1 MVQACADDYRW
12 MARALELAKRGYY
25 STRPNPRVGC
35 VVVKDNEVVGEG
47 FHYRAGEAHA
57 EVHALE
63 AAGDDALGATAYVTL
78 EPCCHTGRTPP
89 CTAKLIA
96 AKVGRVV
103 CASSDPNPR
112 VGGRG
117 VEQLR
122 DAGITV
128 IEGVMSAEAMQ
139 LNRGF
144 LSRMER
150 QSPFVRVKLGTTL
163 DGKIALAS
171 GVSEWV
177 TGPAARADVQRLRA
191 QCGAVLTGVGT
202 VCADD
207 PSLNLRTASYD
218 TAGQQPLRV
227 VIDSRLRCEA
237 ASQVF
242 HLPGQ
247 VLVFTASDD
256 EARISEL
263 HATGA
268 IIEQCAHGPLGIDL
282 ASVFARLAEYEINE
296 VLVEAGP
303 SLVGSLIRD
312 SLFDELIIYMAPKLF
327 GDTARDGFKLPSLSL
342 ISDAPALEF
351 VDVRRVGS
359 DLRIVLRPS

>member
-1 MVQACADDYRW
+1 METVTDDYRW

-35 VVVKDNEVVGEG
+35 VIVKGNKVIGEG

-57 EVHALE
+57 EVHALQ
-63 AAGDDALGATAYVTL
+63 AAGEGAAGATAYVSL

-89 CTAKLIA
+89 CTAQLIA
-96 AKVGRVV
+96 ARIARVV

-112 VGGRG
+112 VAGAG

-122 DAGITV
+122 AAGITV
-128 IEGVMSAEAMQ
+128 IEGVMSAQAAQ

-144 LSRMER
+144 ISRMER
-150 QSPFVRVKLGTTL
+150 LRPFVKIKLGMTL

-171 GVSEWV
+171 GASEWI
-177 TGPAARADVQRLRA
+177 TGAAARADVQRLRA
-191 QCGAVLTGVGT
+191 ESGAILTGVGT
-202 VCADD
+202 VLADN
-207 PSLNLRTASYD
+207 PSLNLRDLSYD

-227 VIDSRLRCEA
+227 VIDSRLRSA
-237 ASQVF
+237 PTSRIF

-256 EARISEL
+256 EAQIARL

-268 IIEQCAHGPLGIDL
+268 IIEPCAHGRLGIEL
-282 ASVFARLAEYEINE
+282 NAVLARLAEYEIND

-303 SLVGSLIRD
+303 TLVGALIRER
-312 SLFDELIIYMAPKLF
+312 LFDELIIHMAPKLF
-327 GDTARDGFKLPSLSL
+327 GNTARDGFKLPPLSL
-342 ISDAPALEF
+342 IDDALALEF
-351 VDVRRVGS
+351 VEVRRLGS
-359 DLRIVLRPS
+359 DLRIVLRQS